1 MPKLN
6 KIYTRTGDQGLTRLA
21 DGQVVAK
28 DSPRVQAYGSV
39 DELNTW
45 LGFALSMDLAE
56 PLAAAA
62 AKIQNELLDLG
73 ADLSTPLDSDI
84 SFHVPRIEKRHVDD
98 LESLI
103 DSLNEQL
110 PSLDNFV
117 LPGGDRAAAVLH
129 VTRTVCR
136 RTEREALSLSL
147 EETIGEHVLPYLNR
161 LSDLLFVMAR
171 WQNKHTGSEEAI
183 WLPGASAS

>member
-6 KIYTRTGDQGLTRLA
+6 RIYTRTGDQGLTRLS
-21 DGQVVAK
+21 DGQRVAK

-39 DELNTW
+39 DELNSW
-45 LGFALSMDLAE
+45 LGFALSLDLAE
-56 PLAAAA
+56 PLAETAIR
-62 AKIQNELLDLG
+62 IQSELFDLG
-73 ADLSTPLDSDI
+73 ADLSTPQEAEL
-84 SFHVPRIEKRHVDD
+84 SFYVPRIEQRHVDA

-117 LPGGDRAAAVLH
+117 LPGGDRAAAALH
-129 VTRTVCR
+129 VARAVCR
-136 RTEREALSLSL
+136 RTEREALSLSR

-161 LSDLLFVMAR
+161 LSDMLFVMAR
-171 WQNKHTGSEEAI
+171 WQNKHTGSEEPI
-183 WLPGASAS
+183 WQPGSSTS